1 MMKSLPLAYDKD
13 MQEDKEAIF
22 DAVDNVKMC
31 LYTFIP
37 MLASTTFLKDNML
50 KAAKKGFINATDA
63 ADYLVKKG
71 LPFRTA
77 YKITGSIVGYAIDN
91 DKTLDTITLDE
102 YKKFSELFDED
113 IYEYIDLKK
122 AVNDRTVVGGPAP
135 ETVREH
141 VKLIKEFLKES

>member
-1 MMKSLPLAYDKD
+1 
-13 MQEDKEAIF
+13 
-22 DAVDNVKMC
+22 
-31 LYTFIP
+31 
-37 MLASTTFLKDNML
+37 ML
-50 KAAKKGFINATDA
+50 
-63 ADYLVKKG
+63 
-71 LPFRTA
+71 FRTA
-77 YKITGSIVGYAIDN
+77 YKIVGSIVAYAIDN

-113 IYEYIDLKK
+113 IYEYIDFKK